1 MVRTCDILS
10 KVDQFCDVSS
20 TQTSGIYLCQLTTCD
35 SKTNFMVNSMYAEWE
50 K

>member
-1 MVRTCDILS
+1 MVRTCDIPS
-10 KVDQFCDVSS
+10 EVGQFCDVSS
-20 TQTSGIYLCQLTTCD
+20 TQISGIYLCQLTTCD